1 MIFVRILLEFWVG
14 PFSEE
19 LIRRHDSNDLL
30 LCEDLCLDHNECLSK
45 NFEFLNH
52 VIVSFDSIVVVILE
66 RSYLDETVVD
76 LLHEFL
82 LAGDDLHEVLLVF
95 LSKGADLGD

>member
-1 MIFVRILLEFWVG
+1 MIFIRILLEFWVR

-19 LIRRHDSNDLL
+19 LIRGHDSNDLL
-30 LCEDLCLDHNECLSK
+30 LCEDLGLDHNECLSEY
-45 NFEFLNH
+45 FEFLNH
-52 VIVSFDSIVVVILE
+52 VIVSFESIVVVILK
-66 RSYLDETVVD
+66 RSYMDETVVD